1 MVRISSLGVLSG
13 AVLFAN
19 FAAAADLAST
29 SDYPAP
35 ASDMEVQKT
44 RKHFWSGDWYLT
56 VGAAGFA
63 APRFEG
69 SSSMIFSGTP
79 MISLG
84 RAGKETRFSSRN
96 DNPSFAFIDTDRFRA
111 GINGKLLFK
120 RDGDT
125 ADELKGLDP
134 VKFGGEIGG
143 FAEVYPTDWLRMRAE
158 VRQGIRA
165 HKGVVADLSADAF
178 VDVTPTIRVSGG
190 PRASFAT
197 KEYFDAYYGVDAD
210 AAAASGLSQYSP
222 GGGFKSAGVGGAIT
236 WKATEKVTTS
246 LFAEYAR
253 LQGPAAD
260 SSLVKERGKRDQFTV
275 GMSATYR
282 FDFSLD

>member
-1 MVRISSLGVLSG
+1 MRISSFGVLSG

-19 FAAAADLAST
+19 FASAADLS
-29 SDYPAP
+29 S
-35 ASDMEVQKT
+35 ASDPVPAVEVQEP

-69 SSSMIFSGTP
+69 SSSRVFSGTP

-84 RAGKETRFSSRN
+84 RAGSTTRFSSRI
-96 DNPSFAFIDTDRFRA
+96 DNPSFALIDNDRFRA
-111 GINGKLLFK
+111 GINGKLLFE

-134 VKFGGEIGG
+134 VRFGGELGG
-143 FAEVYPTDWLRMRAE
+143 FAEVYPTDWLRLRAE

-165 HKGVVADLSADAF
+165 HKGVVGEVAADAF
-178 VDVTPTIRVSGG
+178 FDVTPTIRVSGG

-197 KEYFDAYYGVDAD
+197 KEYFEAYYGVDAE
-210 AAAASGLSQYSP
+210 AAVASGLSQYSP

-236 WKATEKVTTS
+236 WKTTEKVTTS

-260 SSLVKERGKRDQFTV
+260 SSLVKERGSRDQFTF
-275 GMSATYR
+275 GASATYR
-282 FDFSLD
+282 FDFSL